1 MITAKALVLAL
12 AAGANAQV
20 APPNNQAVET
30 FEGRVVR
37 VKDGDTLGVMMSGRE
52 VSIRVANIN
61 APPIEIGR
69 EVPIRI
75 SYIDA
80 PEKKQDFGQVSKK
93 TLSDLCYGTQ
103 AMIQVNSYDQ
113 RTQRYVA
120 TVNCRGQD
128 VSSYMVANGLA
139 WVYTEYARGQD
150 VLKALEMEA
159 RRSRAG
165 LWSQPNPVEPKMF
178 RRAAKGQ

>member
-1 MITAKALVLAL
+1 MCFLNKMITAKALVLAL

-30 FEGRVVR
+30 FEGRVVK
-37 VKDGDTLGVMMSGRE
+37 VKDGDTLGVMK
-52 VSIRVANIN
+52 N
-61 APPIEIGR
+61 GR

-75 SYIDA
+75 AYIDA
-80 PEKKQDFGQVSKK
+80 PEKNQDFGQVSKK

-103 AMIQVNSYDQ
+103 ATIQVNSFDQ

-120 TVNCRGQD
+120 TANCRGQD

-139 WVYTEYARGQD
+139 WVYVEYARGQD

-178 RRAAKGQ
+178 RRVAKGQ